1 SHALCVAH
9 RALHAFPTRRSSD
22 LIASCVGGMDPR
34 TERRALERGA
44 HLVVGTPGR
53 LRDHITRGA
62 LDLGA
67 LRAVVLDE
75 ADEMLDLGFRDDL
88 EFILGAAPER
98 RRTLLFSATVPRG
111 IAELAATFQKDAVRI
126 AATAASEQHADIE
139 YRMVLV
145 RRDEREHA
153 VINTLLDS

>member
-1 SHALCVAH
+1 RGPLA
-9 RALHAFPTRRSSD
+9 
-22 LIASCVGGMDPR
+22 
-34 TERRALERGA
+34 RGA
-44 HLVVGTPGR
+44 PGV
-53 LRDHITRGA
+53 
-62 LDLGA
+62 GA
-67 LRAVVLDE
+67 LRAAVRDE

-111 IAELAATFQKDAVRI
+111 SAELAATFQKDAVRI

-139 YRMVLV
+139 YQMVLV

-153 VINTLLDS
+153 VINTLLES